1 MNDQPHRH
9 RGTPAERR
17 RLFSRALLE
26 GRTAQD
32 ALIDA
37 GFKLTTRKAI
47 ASTISSLRR
56 HPEIK
61 AILDGE
67 AHALRT
73 IVGNTPARIEA
84 SLSGI
89 AFSDVGQLLNN
100 DGTLKP
106 LDSIAPEVRSAIK
119 QLTISSYTAP
129 DGLSST
135 RTVKVTLENKVAA
148 LQTLGEVVGLISPEA
163 TQTALAQQFAVHIHL
178 GESAVRTG
186 QEKNRLVNQR
196 PAIETTAE
204 LPPPGEP
211 RN

>member
-1 MNDQPHRH
+1 MNDKNPRH
-9 RGTPAERR
+9 RGTPEERR

-26 GRTAQD
+26 GRSAQD

-61 AILDGE
+61 AILDSE
-67 AHALRT
+67 ERAQRIITAD
-73 IVGNTPARIEA
+73 TPARVQAAI
-84 SLSGI
+84 SGI
-89 AFSDVGQLLNN
+89 AFSDVGQLLNS
-100 DGTLKP
+100 DGTLRP

-119 QLTISSYTAP
+119 QLIISTYTAP
-129 DGLSST
+129 DGSSST

-148 LQTLGEVVGLISPEA
+148 LQTLGEVVGLISPEV
-163 TQTALAQQFAVHIHL
+163 TQAAVAQAFQVNIHL
-178 GESAVRTG
+178 GAENVAVG
-186 QEKNRLVNQR
+186 QERNRLVRPQ
-196 PAIETTAE
+196 PAIETTTE
-204 LPPPGEP
+204 LPPRGET

>member
-1 MNDQPHRH
+1 MKQHSRH

-26 GRTAQD
+26 GRSAQE
-32 ALIDA
+32 ALVDA

-56 HPEIK
+56 NPEVK
-61 AILDGE
+61 AILDSE
-67 AHALRT
+67 ERALRT
-73 IVGNTPARIEA
+73 IVSNTPARIEA

-100 DGTLKP
+100 DGTMKP

-119 QLTISSYTAP
+119 QLTISTYTAP
-129 DGLSST
+129 DGSSST

-148 LQTLGEVVGLISPEA
+148 LQTLGEVVGLISPEV
-163 TQTALAQQFAVHIHL
+163 AQGAVAQAFQVNIHL
-178 GESAVRTG
+178 GSGGLAVG
-186 QEKNRLVNQR
+186 QERNRMVNSR
-196 PAIETTAE
+196 PAIETTTD
-204 LPPPGEP
+204 PPPTGET

>member
-1 MNDQPHRH
+1 MKQPPHH
-9 RGTPAERR
+9 RGTVAERR

-26 GRTAQD
+26 GRSPQD
-32 ALIDA
+32 ALVDA
-37 GFKLTTRKAI
+37 GFNLTTRKAI

-56 HPEIK
+56 NPEVK
-61 AILDGE
+61 AILDSE

-73 IVGNTPARIEA
+73 IVSNTPARIEA

-106 LDSIAPEVRSAIK
+106 IDSIAPEVRSAIK
-119 QLTISSYTAP
+119 QLTISTYTAP
-129 DGLSST
+129 DGSSST

-163 TQTALAQQFAVHIHL
+163 TQSAVSQAFQVNIHL
-178 GESAVRTG
+178 GSENVAIS
-186 QEKNRLVNQR
+186 QERSRLVNQR
-196 PAIETTAE
+196 PAIETTTE
-204 LPPPGEP
+204 PPPRGET